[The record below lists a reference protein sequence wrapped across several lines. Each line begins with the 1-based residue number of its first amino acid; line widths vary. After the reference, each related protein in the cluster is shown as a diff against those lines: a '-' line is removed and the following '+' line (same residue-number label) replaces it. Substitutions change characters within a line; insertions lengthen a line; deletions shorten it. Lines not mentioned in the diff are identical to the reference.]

1 MSYQKILLGDTLID
15 GYNSRIGSG
24 EVRLKIDTSLAEAQ
38 KGLFAKVGLSADGIE
53 LASINEVKLDYP
65 EFAGQQ
71 SLYHTGANCGA
82 EAAEVNHTEKDSKF
96 SSD

>member
-1 MSYQKILLGDTLID
+1 MLRKMTYQKILLGEALID

-53 LASINEVKLDYP
+53 LATLNEVRLDYP
-65 EFAGQQ
+65 EVVG
-71 SLYHTGANCGA
+71 
-82 EAAEVNHTEKDSKF
+82 
-96 SSD
+96 

>member
-1 MSYQKILLGDTLID
+1 MTYQKILLGDALID

-53 LASINEVKLDYP
+53 LASLN
-65 EFAGQQ
+65 
-71 SLYHTGANCGA
+71 
-82 EAAEVNHTEKDSKF
+82 
-96 SSD
+96 